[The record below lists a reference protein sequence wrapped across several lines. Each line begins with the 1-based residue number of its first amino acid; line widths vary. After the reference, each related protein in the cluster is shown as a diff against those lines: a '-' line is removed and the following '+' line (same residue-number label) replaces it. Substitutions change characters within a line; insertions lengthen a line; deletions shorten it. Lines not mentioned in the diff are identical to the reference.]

1 MLGDSGEDLSI
12 VPVVYP
18 HGAFSVSSLGAFL
31 YVGSSSKTSRPYL
44 PVYIVARH
52 IQEYFNNKKGRKQ
65 KFINPQQEKSRHED
79 RRKKISIIVLA
90 NLVIGFCDLIPLE
103 AGADGSEEQD
113 TATVTKEVEEPEA
126 KRMRI
131 LGWKEDNWTTLKKAL
146 ERRRNPE
153 VNGVC
158 V

>member
-1 MLGDSGEDLSI
+1 M
-12 VPVVYP
+12 
-18 HGAFSVSSLGAFL
+18 
-31 YVGSSSKTSRPYL
+31 
-44 PVYIVARH
+44 
-52 IQEYFNNKKGRKQ
+52 
-65 KFINPQQEKSRHED
+65 
-79 RRKKISIIVLA
+79 KKIRVKFKA
-90 NLVIGFCDLIPLE
+90 NLVLGYWELVSME
-103 AGADGSEEQD
+103 SGSYNSSEQD

-131 LGWKEDNWTTLKKAL
+131 LGWKEDNRTTLKKAL